1 MSNALTSR
9 SRLVRI
15 VAVAISV
22 WLGPGP
28 IISAAPWQGDDHDCC
43 CGSGSVCLLGGC
55 DCGEGGT
62 GDDSP
67 CGGLRPAKDVND
79 AAIALSFVRD
89 QGVSAQDSSGII
101 LEIVG
106 CSILNTVS
114 FTEAALPALE
124 PPPPRSASAC

>member
-15 VAVAISV
+15 AALAICV

-28 IISAAPWQGDDHDCC
+28 IISATPWQGDDHDCC
-43 CGSGSVCLLGGC
+43 CATGSVCLLGGC
-55 DCGEGGT
+55 DCGEQGA

-79 AAIALSFVRD
+79 AATALSFVRD
-89 QGVSAQDSSGII
+89 LGVSALDFSGFI
-101 LEIVG
+101 LEIAG
-106 CSILNTVS
+106 SSILNTVTL
-114 FTEAALPALE
+114 TEAALPALE